1 MQHIIVLGFIGVDF
15 VTGSIMA
22 IKAGD
27 FTSTKMREGLYR
39 KFGSILIIVMS
50 LLINYAQRYF
60 SLGINVDV
68 NLAVESY
75 IILMEITSII
85 ENVGKINPNILPEK
99 IKKIL
104 GKFEDRKK

>member
-1 MQHIIVLGFIGVDF
+1 MQHIIVLGFIGTDF
-15 VTGSIMA
+15 LTGAIMA
-22 IKAGD
+22 IKEGN

-39 KFGSILIIVMS
+39 KFGSIVIIVMS
-50 LLINYAQRYF
+50 LLIDYAQRYF

-68 NLAVESY
+68 SLAVEGY
-75 IILMEITSII
+75 IIIMEIASII

-104 GKFEDRKK
+104 GKFEENK